1 MQTSSDHMKFPKK
14 TTKHKTHTHTHT
26 HTNQRLVAAAKQAA
40 EQSNKKMR
48 IANLVE
54 ENGKKKEGER
64 ERGRKGL

>member
-1 MQTSSDHMKFPKK
+1 
-14 TTKHKTHTHTHT
+14 
-26 HTNQRLVAAAKQAA
+26 
-40 EQSNKKMR
+40 MR

>member
-1 MQTSSDHMKFPKK
+1 MKFPKK
-14 TTKHKTHTHTHT
+14 NPQTQNTHTHTHT

-64 ERGRKGL
+64 EREGEKGFEK